1 MDENDAYAL
10 FFDFDDS
17 DRLEVDNDLIKT
29 TRKCPRHGDY
39 CTPDCAL
46 AFVND
51 ERNKWICS
59 EAMAAIGGRL
69 CSVHYPEVRWK

>member
-1 MDENDAYAL
+1 MDESDMFML
-10 FFDFDDS
+10 FDLGPSDD
-17 DRLEVDNDLIKT
+17 LEVDNNLIKT

-51 ERNKWICS
+51 DGDKWVCS
-59 EAMAAIGGRL
+59 EAMAATGGRL
-69 CSVHYPEVRWK
+69 CSVRYPIVEWK